1 MILMQEL
8 NNGYV
13 IEMTKD
19 DFKFNCPQCHFD
31 KCYTLFVDKVVCARC
46 KQIIAIE
53 DNKGNCAEFLE
64 SLGYICTLAIPGL
77 DIWAHKQQYQI

>member
-13 IEMTKD
+13 IEMTED

-53 DNKGNCAEFLE
+53 DNVTEEIQGRYRSPRPKRGRGFPKKTKGAF
-64 SLGYICTLAIPGL
+64 
-77 DIWAHKQQYQI
+77 K